1 MIGIAKPDADDGP
14 FTLPVIGIAAS
25 AGGLAA
31 LSTLIGALKPNLNAA
46 ILILQHLSPA
56 HPSHL
61 ANILSR
67 RTRLQVKE
75 AARHDR
81 LRQGSILT
89 APPGLH
95 LQLSPEGKVWFS
107 HRPPVNHVRPA
118 ADRLFESIAHCFGPR
133 SIAVVLTGTGRD
145 GAAGAQLVKKAGG
158 IVIVQ
163 DETTSEFFGMPGAA
177 IQAGLV
183 DRVLPLEEIAPALE
197 GIIAGLDQ
205 VAR

>member
-1 MIGIAKPDADDGP
+1 MIGTPITEIHDGP

-46 ILILQHLSPA
+46 ILILQHLSA
-56 HPSHL
+56 THPSHL
-61 ANILSR
+61 ANILAR
-67 RTRLQVKE
+67 RTRLEVKE
-75 AARHDR
+75 AASHDR
-81 LRQGSILT
+81 LRQGVILT

-95 LQLSPEGKVWFS
+95 LLISPEGVVSFS
-107 HRPPVNHVRPA
+107 HLPPVNHVRPA
-118 ADRLFESIAHCFGPR
+118 ADRLFESIAQSFGPR

-145 GAAGAQLVKKAGG
+145 GAKGAQAVKQAGG

-163 DETTSEFFGMPGAA
+163 DQATSEFFGMPGAA

-183 DRVLPLEEIAPALE
+183 DRILPLEEIAPALE
-197 GIIAGLDQ
+197 AFTGALN
-205 VAR
+205 